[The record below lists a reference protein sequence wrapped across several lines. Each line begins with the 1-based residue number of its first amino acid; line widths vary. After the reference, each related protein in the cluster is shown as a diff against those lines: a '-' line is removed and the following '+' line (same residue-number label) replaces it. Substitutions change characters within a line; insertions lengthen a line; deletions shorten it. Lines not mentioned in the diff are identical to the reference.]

1 MLYHRLE
8 VDVLRLEILEKLL
21 VVAAPSVRDD
31 LSDLLRATDRPLQLP
46 GELLVGCCSAEL
58 AADRVLR
65 THIVLS
71 GLDEHPTLVDNPF
84 LVSKSAVHAR
94 SHPFTG
100 ERLEV
105 VTITGR
111 KLIYRLQ
118 QADRAFLEQICNAEA
133 PVGAFPGGN
142 HHPVEVR
149 AGERI
154 PCLGVAETRRLQET
168 PELCRRRMVG
178 AAGRLSKVLHKSFV
192 GPLLAGIRLW

>member
-1 MLYHRLE
+1 
-8 VDVLRLEILEKLL
+8 
-21 VVAAPSVRDD
+21 
-31 LSDLLRATDRPLQLP
+31 
-46 GELLVGCCSAEL
+46 
-58 AADRVLR
+58 
-65 THIVLS
+65 
-71 GLDEHPTLVDNPF
+71 TLVDNPF

-168 PELCRRRMVG
+168 PELCRRRMG
-178 AAGRLSKVLHKSFV
+178 ARPAASARSSTSRSSDPCLPASGFGRGDIARNCRRLSRKCRRISNALNPTKQAS
-192 GPLLAGIRLW
+192 